1 MLKVGDEVIINESA
15 YNLYS
20 YSAPGSTGT
29 VIELSPHFVKVRF
42 NYLVNSYEYHKNP
55 VWWINHD
62 HVSILEIRTP
72 QEKVCI
78 KIKQMEER
86 RKNVSVYI

>member
-15 YNLYS
+15 YNS
-20 YSAPGSTGT
+20 YLPGSTGT
-29 VIELSPHFVKVRF
+29 VIELNPHHVRVRF
-42 NYLVNSYEYHKNP
+42 NYLVNPYEDDKNP
-55 VWWINHD
+55 VWWINRD
-62 HVSILEIRTP
+62 HVSILDTRTP